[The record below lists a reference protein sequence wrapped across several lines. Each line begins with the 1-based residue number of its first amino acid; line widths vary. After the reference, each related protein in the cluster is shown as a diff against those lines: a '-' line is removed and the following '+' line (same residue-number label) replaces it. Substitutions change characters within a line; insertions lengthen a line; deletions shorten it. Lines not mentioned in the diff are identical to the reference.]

1 LNGINVN
8 RLYPITM
15 KAPNGN
21 MGLVMYGVNDDRNWL
36 TMWISDGLASPCSAR
51 NFLLQLDAKLGR
63 RIAMHGHHASLT
75 VYRYSSSRSL

>member
-63 RIAMHGHHASLT
+63 RIAMHGHHASLK
-75 VYRYSSSRSL
+75 VYRYSSSRSV